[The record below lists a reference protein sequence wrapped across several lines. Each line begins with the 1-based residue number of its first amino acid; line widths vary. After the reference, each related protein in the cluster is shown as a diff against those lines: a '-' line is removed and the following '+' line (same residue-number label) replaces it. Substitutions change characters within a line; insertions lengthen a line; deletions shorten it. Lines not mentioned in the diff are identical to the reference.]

1 MRFAPFMQY
10 RRVRQALTLFL
21 IAGALACMFPPQNKL
36 FQWWAA
42 HSSWVS
48 LAYLA
53 MGMVLLVLSRTRLMF
68 VCLGCSAAVS
78 FFANEMALR
87 RLEPSAEAQP
97 VFKFACLYNPGAQAQ
112 EIAGILLERGIDA
125 VLLAGKPGQTDST
138 LLVTLL
144 RHWPNCFN
152 APANSGDTLHLC
164 LYTRLPVADGN
175 DTMRI
180 DSSGGIW
187 ISLRPE
193 FARENMWVYIA
204 GEVRSSMSEVQSLE
218 SEVDSLKSDV
228 DSSES
233 EVAPAQV
240 NLRTSDFGFRTTI
253 PPGPIVALG
262 HQYSSALLFR
272 AGAAGWHDSYLCQKT
287 DEKGV
292 KYPFNF
298 RIYHTSDIDCVHS
311 EMLRLANREYLGLE
325 SILRLSH
332 GPEKPH

>member
-10 RRVRQALTLFL
+10 RRVRQALTLLL
-21 IAGALACMFPPQNKL
+21 IAGAMACMFPTQNKF
-36 FQWWAA
+36 FQYWAA
-42 HSSWVS
+42 HSTWVS
-48 LAYLA
+48 LAYLT

-78 FFANEMALR
+78 FYANEMALR

-144 RHWPNCFN
+144 RHWPNRYE
-152 APANSGDTLHLC
+152 APVNPNDTLHLC
-164 LYTRLPVADGN
+164 FYTRLPLATGT
-175 DTMRI
+175 DTLRF

-204 GEVRSSMSEVQSLE
+204 GEVRSPKRTVRSPKFEARSGAIP
-218 SEVDSLKSDV
+218 
-228 DSSES
+228 SES
-233 EVAPAQV
+233 S
-240 NLRTSDFGFRTTI
+240 NFGLRTAM

-262 HQYSSALLFR
+262 HQYNTALLLR

-332 GPEKPH
+332 GSEKPL